1 LNPGIKLGSAP
12 PVANLKVGSHAAPI
26 PGDIARS
33 LRDIER
39 NAGYAVARLELT

>member
-12 PVANLKVGSHAAPI
+12 PVAQLKVGSHAAPI
-26 PGDIARS
+26 PDDIARA

-39 NAGYAVARLELT
+39 NAGYARPRLELA